1 LSIDKSQFRWSA
13 VGGEGSEDVAALRLL
28 SLREASFIERLEEVA
43 SLHLKLGD
51 AAFVVEGEILDFLLE
66 VEFGLKSVFLA
77 KFCNDLEGVGV
88 VGDESA
94 GVAAEKIVEEAEE
107 EAPLFGGRGM
117 RVPESSRA

>member
-1 LSIDKSQFRWSA
+1 MSIDKGQLRWSA
-13 VGGEGSEDVAALRLL
+13 VRGEGSEYVAALCLL
-28 SLREASFIERLEEVA
+28 SLREASFIERVKEVDG
-43 SLHLKLGD
+43 LYPKLGD

-107 EAPLFGGRGM
+107 EVPLFGGRGM